1 MRSSWPLRSIR
12 ALRALTGRIPN
23 CSYKISSSEQPGNLK
38 FTLHHILMFHI
49 GIAPGKVEYEI
60 QLYVVYV
67 VGKDKNRNSMPH
79 HMFFYIM
86 QYPASHNT

>member
-1 MRSSWPLRSIR
+1 
-12 ALRALTGRIPN
+12 
-23 CSYKISSSEQPGNLK
+23 
-38 FTLHHILMFHI
+38 MFHI

-79 HMFFYIM
+79 HVFFYIM

>member
-79 HMFFYIM
+79 HVFFYIM